1 MVAANHE
8 LRFRQL
14 YIHKVS
20 EPVLLFLTVLQLDI
34 KKKENVVPKTFYF
47 CTR

>member
-1 MVAANHE
+1 MVAADCE
-8 LRFRQL
+8 LGFRQL

-20 EPVLLFLTVLQLDI
+20 DPVLLFLTVLQLNI